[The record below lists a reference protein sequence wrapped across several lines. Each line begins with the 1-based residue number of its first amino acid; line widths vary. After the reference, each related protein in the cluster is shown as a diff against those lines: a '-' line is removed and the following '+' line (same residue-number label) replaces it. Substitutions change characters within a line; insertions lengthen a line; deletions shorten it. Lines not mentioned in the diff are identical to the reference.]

1 MTARATP
8 TPMPAAAPEERPD
21 EEDEEPEPEPGSE
34 VEEEPGWEEM
44 VLVVPPEVMVET
56 GTWRDVLVE

>member
-21 EEDEEPEPEPGSE
+21 EED
-34 VEEEPGWEEM
+34 EEPGWEEM